1 MGLFQRFSD
10 ILSANLNEMADRF
23 EDPETML
30 KQVVREMEASIAE
43 AKQEVVRA
51 MASEKMVK
59 KNLADNERQVREWQQ
74 RAEKAVQAGDDALAR
89 KALLRRQEHD
99 KIVAALRDQDEA
111 AAQSCQTLRRQ
122 LEAMQAK
129 LAEAKRRVGTLAA
142 RKKAADVR
150 ARTLTGAAAV
160 ELDTD
165 AFEKFERLR
174 EKVERAEAEA
184 DALRELETGLAP
196 EPVPVPEPEAEPAET
211 GVEAEL
217 AALRRKIRG

>member
-10 ILSANLNEMADRF
+10 ILSANLNEMVDRF

-30 KQVVREMEASIAE
+30 KQAVREMESSIAE

-59 KNLADNERQVREWQQ
+59 KNLADHERQAREWQQ
-74 RAEKAVQAGDDALAR
+74 RAEKAVQASDDALAR
-89 KALLRRQEHD
+89 KALLRRQEYD
-99 KIVAALRDQDEA
+99 KIAAALRDQDEA
-111 AAQSCQTLRRQ
+111 ASESSQTLRRQ

-150 ARTLTGAAAV
+150 ARTLTGAAV
-160 ELDTD
+160 IELDTD

-184 DALRELETGLAP
+184 EALRELEMGAAP
-196 EPVPVPEPEAEPAET
+196 TPPAEAELERADT

-217 AALRRKIRG
+217 AALRRKLKG

>member
-1 MGLFQRFSD
+1 MGLFRRFSD
-10 ILSANLNEMADRF
+10 ILSANLNEMVDQF

-30 KQVVREMEASIAE
+30 KQAVREMETSIAE

-59 KNLADNERQVREWQQ
+59 KNLADHQRQAREWQQ
-74 RAEKAVQAGDDALAR
+74 RAEQAVQAGDDALAR
-89 KALLRRQEHD
+89 KALLRRQEYD
-99 KIVAALRDQDEA
+99 KIVAALRDQDQA
-111 AAQSCQTLRRQ
+111 ATESSQTLRRQ
-122 LEAMQAK
+122 LEAMHAK

-142 RKKAADVR
+142 RKKAADLR
-150 ARTLTGAAAV
+150 SRTRTGAAVV
-160 ELDTD
+160 ELDND

-184 DALRELETGLAP
+184 DALRELETGVCETP
-196 EPVPVPEPEAEPAET
+196 RPEAEPERADT

-217 AALRRKIRG
+217 AALRRKLKG